1 MSNRKHRDNQEIC
14 ARKVREL
21 AQSGVNKH
29 CFECNQPGVTYTDIT
44 VGSFVCTS
52 CSGMLLLSGCGRAR
66 ACVCVRVR
74 SHFVM
79 HVQPSPNTPQEDG
92 LSTLLGNPAH
102 IQQCPLCVSPTHHHH
117 LPAWRQRG
125 LNPPHRVKS
134 ISMTTFSQQEV
145 EFLQNHGNEVGRR
158 TWLCVFDPK
167 TDGCSDMKDS
177 QKFKEFLQD
186 KYEKKK
192 WHFSKSKNR
201 RDVEGPWS
209 PGVQAMPPS
218 HGPLASQAPSHNLP
232 PNARSTR
239 PLSQSQLPSWDR
251 APVISPADMRTD
263 MFTARPS
270 RSQSF
275 RDPSLKDPTLCGI
288 ERQRPG
294 SLSSALGAQSHGPS
308 FPALPRPSGRTISAS
323 GTTGPFRAFPKS
335 LSVDFGGLNHPPQQ
349 QQQQQQQHLPQALSH
364 QQPGSVGQ
372 TTPPVSSGNAQDRY
386 AAVLQ
391 LDSVF
396 SDTSTA
402 TAPPAGPPQYSTI
415 FGSRLSSSSTPAS
428 SPGVDTVSSS
438 QTFANFPN
446 PFSSGSSSASQQP
459 VALSPSNPF
468 SNASGGDSSAFV
480 TSPTSV
486 FPPSASFQA
495 PTTQNAFPH
504 ESASNQE
511 ANGFASFPA
520 PDSQPKVPRPMSV
533 NPFTGNVYPSGGTS
547 RNPFI

>member
-14 ARKVREL
+14 SRKVREL

-52 CSGMLLLSGCGRAR
+52 CSGML
-66 ACVCVRVR
+66 
-74 SHFVM
+74 
-79 HVQPSPNTPQEDG
+79 
-92 LSTLLGNPAH
+92 
-102 IQQCPLCVSPTHHHH
+102 
-117 LPAWRQRG
+117 RG

-167 TDGCSDMKDS
+167 ADGCPDLKDP

-209 PGVQAMPPS
+209 PGVQAVPSS
-218 HGPLASQAPSHNLP
+218 HGPLSSQGPSHNLP

-251 APVISPADMRTD
+251 APTISPADMRTD
-263 MFTARPS
+263 AFTARPS

-275 RDPSLKDPTLCGI
+275 RDPPLKDSTLCGI

-294 SLSSALGAQSHGPS
+294 SLSSALGGQSHGPS
-308 FPALPRPSGRTISAS
+308 FPALPRPSASSSFKNHFTLGRTVSVS
-323 GTTGPFRAFPKS
+323 GVTGPFRAFPKS
-335 LSVDFGGLNHPPQQ
+335 LSVDFGGLNHPQQQSIPQSLSQPQQ
-349 QQQQQQQHLPQALSH
+349 QQQQP
-364 QQPGSVGQ
+364 VGVSQ
-372 TTPPVSSGNAQDRY
+372 TTPPVSASSNRDKY
-386 AAVLQ
+386 AAVSQ

-396 SDTSTA
+396 SETSSA
-402 TAPPAGPPQYSTI
+402 AAPPSGPPQYSAI

-428 SPGVDTVSSS
+428 SPGVDAVSSS
-438 QTFANFPN
+438 QSFGNFPN
-446 PFSSGSSSASQQP
+446 PFSSSAGSASQQP

-468 SNASGGDSSAFV
+468 SSASGGDSGAFV

-486 FPPSASFQA
+486 FPPSASFPA
-495 PTTQNAFPH
+495 PATQNAFHH
-504 ESASNQE
+504 ESVANQE
-511 ANGFASFPA
+511 TNGFASFPE

-533 NPFTGNVYPSGGTS
+533 NPFTGNVYPSRGTS
-547 RNPFI
+547 KNPFI

>member
-1 MSNRKHRDNQEIC
+1 
-14 ARKVREL
+14 
-21 AQSGVNKH
+21 
-29 CFECNQPGVTYTDIT
+29 
-44 VGSFVCTS
+44 
-52 CSGMLLLSGCGRAR
+52 
-66 ACVCVRVR
+66 
-74 SHFVM
+74 
-79 HVQPSPNTPQEDG
+79 
-92 LSTLLGNPAH
+92 
-102 IQQCPLCVSPTHHHH
+102 
-117 LPAWRQRG
+117 
-125 LNPPHRVKS
+125 
-134 ISMTTFSQQEV
+134 MTTFSQQEV

-209 PGVQAMPPS
+209 PGVQAVPPS
-218 HGPLASQAPSHNLP
+218 HGPLSNQAPSHNLP
-232 PNARSTR
+232 PNARTTR
-239 PLSQSQLPSWDR
+239 PMSQSQLPSWDR
-251 APVISPADMRTD
+251 APAISPADMRTD
-263 MFTARPS
+263 AFTARPS

-275 RDPSLKDPTLCGI
+275 RDPHLKDPTLCGI

-294 SLSSALGAQSHGPS
+294 SLSSALGAQSHVPS
-308 FPALPRPSGRTISAS
+308 FPALPRPSASSSFKNHFTLGRTVSAS

-335 LSVDFGGLNHPPQQ
+335 LSVDFGGLNHPHQQSLPHSLSQQ
-349 QQQQQQQHLPQALSH
+349 QT
-364 QQPGSVGQ
+364 GSVSQ
-372 TTPPVSSGNAQDRY
+372 KTPPIGGSNHQDRY
-386 AAVLQ
+386 AAVSH

-396 SDTSTA
+396 CDPPTV
-402 TAPPAGPPQYSTI
+402 TAPPGGPPQYNAI
-415 FGSRLSSSSTPAS
+415 FGSRPSSSSTPAS

-446 PFSSGSSSASQQP
+446 PFSSSSASQQP

-468 SNASGGDSSAFV
+468 SNASGGDSGVFV

-486 FPPSASFQA
+486 FPPSASFPA
-495 PTTQNAFPH
+495 PNTQNAFHH

-511 ANGFASFPA
+511 SNGFASFPA
-520 PDSQPKVPRPMSV
+520 ADSQPKVPRPMSV
-533 NPFTGNVYPSGGTS
+533 NPFTGNVYPSRGTS

>member
-52 CSGMLLLSGCGRAR
+52 CSGML
-66 ACVCVRVR
+66 
-74 SHFVM
+74 
-79 HVQPSPNTPQEDG
+79 
-92 LSTLLGNPAH
+92 
-102 IQQCPLCVSPTHHHH
+102 
-117 LPAWRQRG
+117 RG

-192 WHFSKSKNR
+192 WHYSKSKNR

-209 PGVQAMPPS
+209 PGVQAMPAS
-218 HGPLASQAPSHNLP
+218 HGPLVNQAPSHNLP

-251 APVISPADMRTD
+251 APAISPADMRTD
-263 MFTARPS
+263 VFTARPS

-275 RDPSLKDPTLCGI
+275 RDPPLKDPTLCGI

-294 SLSSALGAQSHGPS
+294 SLSSALGAQSHAPS
-308 FPALPRPSGRTISAS
+308 FPALPRPSASSSFKNHFTLGRTISAS

-335 LSVDFGGLNHPPQQ
+335 LSVDFGGLNHP
-349 QQQQQQQHLPQALSH
+349 QAQPLNQSLSQ
-364 QQPGSVGQ
+364 QQPGGVGQ
-372 TTPPVSSGNAQDRY
+372 TTTPASNSNIQDKY

-396 SDTSTA
+396 SDSSSSA
-402 TAPPAGPPQYSTI
+402 AAPPGGPPQYSTI

-428 SPGVDTVSSS
+428 SPGVDTVSGS

-446 PFSSGSSSASQQP
+446 PFSSSSQQP

-468 SNASGGDSSAFV
+468 SNASGGESSAFV

-486 FPPSASFQA
+486 FPPAASFPA
-495 PTTQNAFPH
+495 PATQNAFPH
-504 ESASNQE
+504 ESASSQE
-511 ANGFASFPA
+511 ANGFASFA
-520 PDSQPKVPRPMSV
+520 ASDSESKVPRPMSV
-533 NPFTGNVYPSGGTS
+533 NPFTGNVYPSRGTS

>member
-1 MSNRKHRDNQEIC
+1 
-14 ARKVREL
+14 
-21 AQSGVNKH
+21 
-29 CFECNQPGVTYTDIT
+29 
-44 VGSFVCTS
+44 
-52 CSGMLLLSGCGRAR
+52 ML
-66 ACVCVRVR
+66 
-74 SHFVM
+74 
-79 HVQPSPNTPQEDG
+79 
-92 LSTLLGNPAH
+92 
-102 IQQCPLCVSPTHHHH
+102 
-117 LPAWRQRG
+117 RG

-209 PGVQAMPPS
+209 PGVQAVPPS
-218 HGPLASQAPSHNLP
+218 HGPLANQAPSHNLP

-239 PLSQSQLPSWDR
+239 PLSQAQLPSWDR
-251 APVISPADMRTD
+251 APAISPADMRTD
-263 MFTARPS
+263 VFTARPS

-275 RDPSLKDPTLCGI
+275 RDPPLKGQMSIPIVRGVDVFGLNAIDPLTCLSSLPDIDPTLCGI

-294 SLSSALGAQSHGPS
+294 SLSSALGAQSHAPS

-323 GTTGPFRAFPKS
+323 GATGPFRAFPKS
-335 LSVDFGGLNHPPQQ
+335 LSVDFGGLSHPQQQPLPQSLSQQ
-349 QQQQQQQHLPQALSH
+349 QQQQQQT
-364 QQPGSVGQ
+364 GSVGQ
-372 TTPPVSSGNAQDRY
+372 TTPPVSGSNAQDRY

-396 SDTSTA
+396 SDTTST
-402 TAPPAGPPQYSTI
+402 TAPPGGPPQYSAI

-428 SPGVDTVSSS
+428 SSSS
-438 QTFANFPN
+438 
-446 PFSSGSSSASQQP
+446 SSSASQQP

-468 SNASGGDSSAFV
+468 SNASGGDSAFV

-486 FPPSASFQA
+486 FPPSTSFPA
-495 PTTQNAFPH
+495 PATQNAFPH

-520 PDSQPKVPRPMSV
+520 SDSQPKVPRPMSV
-533 NPFTGNVYPSGGTS
+533 NPFTVMLQHVKSGWFLVFRTNEESEYIHTVHRGAQADICLNESGALLSELWARPLNAARSTS
-547 RNPFI
+547 RSVSDSPAPRLSTETAPDRTGAHQNRAGQRTVRRVGRRAAGRAVDPGDVQETGLKRA

>member
-52 CSGMLLLSGCGRAR
+52 CSGML
-66 ACVCVRVR
+66 
-74 SHFVM
+74 
-79 HVQPSPNTPQEDG
+79 
-92 LSTLLGNPAH
+92 
-102 IQQCPLCVSPTHHHH
+102 
-117 LPAWRQRG
+117 RG

-209 PGVQAMPPS
+209 PGVQPVPPS
-218 HGPLASQAPSHNLP
+218 LGPLASQAPTHNMP
-232 PNARSTR
+232 PNARSAR
-239 PLSQSQLPSWDR
+239 PMSQAQMPSWDR
-251 APVISPADMRTD
+251 NPAISPADMRAD
-263 MFTARPS
+263 VFTARPS

-275 RDPSLKDPTLCGI
+275 RDPPLKDPTLCGI

-294 SLSSALGAQSHGPS
+294 SLSSVLGAQSHAPS
-308 FPALPRPSGRTISAS
+308 FPALPRPSASSTFKNHFTLGRTVSAS
-323 GTTGPFRAFPKS
+323 GVTGPFRAFPKS
-335 LSVDFGGLNHPPQQ
+335 ISVDFGGLSHPQTQPLPQSLSQQ
-349 QQQQQQQHLPQALSH
+349 QQQQQPQS
-364 QQPGSVGQ
+364 GSVGQ
-372 TTPPVSSGNAQDRY
+372 TTTTQVIGSNPGDRY
-386 AAVLQ
+386 AAVSH

-396 SDTSTA
+396 SDPPVG
-402 TAPPAGPPQYSTI
+402 TAPPAGPPQYSTL
-415 FGSRLSSSSTPAS
+415 FGNRLSSSSTPAS

-446 PFSSGSSSASQQP
+446 PFSSSSASQQP
-459 VALSPSNPF
+459 PALSPSNPF

-486 FPPSASFQA
+486 FPPSASFPA
-495 PTTQNAFPH
+495 PASQNAFPH
-504 ESASNQE
+504 ESAGNQE

-520 PDSQPKVPRPMSV
+520 PDSQSKVPRPMSV
-533 NPFTGNVYPSGGTS
+533 NPFTGNVYPSRGAS

>member
-52 CSGMLLLSGCGRAR
+52 CSGML
-66 ACVCVRVR
+66 
-74 SHFVM
+74 
-79 HVQPSPNTPQEDG
+79 
-92 LSTLLGNPAH
+92 
-102 IQQCPLCVSPTHHHH
+102 
-117 LPAWRQRG
+117 RG

-167 TDGCSDMKDS
+167 ADGCSDMKDS

-209 PGVQAMPPS
+209 PGVQAVPPS
-218 HGPLASQAPSHNLP
+218 HGPLANQGPSHNLP

-251 APVISPADMRTD
+251 APAISPADMRTD
-263 MFTARPS
+263 VFTARPS

-275 RDPSLKDPTLCGI
+275 RDPPLKDPTLCGI

-308 FPALPRPSGRTISAS
+308 FPALPRPSGRTVSAS
-323 GTTGPFRAFPKS
+323 GATGPFRAFPKS
-335 LSVDFGGLNHPPQQ
+335 LSVDFGGLNHPQPQSLPQSLSQPQQ
-349 QQQQQQQHLPQALSH
+349 QQQQPPAN
-364 QQPGSVGQ
+364 VGQ
-372 TTPPVSSGNAQDRY
+372 TTPPVSSSSSQDRY
-386 AAVLQ
+386 AAVSH

-396 SDTSTA
+396 SDTSSA
-402 TAPPAGPPQYSTI
+402 PAPPGGPPQYSTI

-446 PFSSGSSSASQQP
+446 PFSSSSSSASQQP

-468 SNASGGDSSAFV
+468 SNVSGGDSSAFV

-486 FPPSASFQA
+486 FPPSTSFPLPA
-495 PTTQNAFPH
+495 AQNAFPH
-504 ESASNQE
+504 DSATNQE

-520 PDSQPKVPRPMSV
+520 SDSQSKIPRPMSV
-533 NPFTGNVYPSGGTS
+533 NPFTGNVYPSRGTS
-547 RNPFI
+547 KNPFI

>member
-29 CFECNQPGVTYTDIT
+29 CFECSQPGVTYTDIT

-52 CSGMLLLSGCGRAR
+52 CSGML
-66 ACVCVRVR
+66 
-74 SHFVM
+74 
-79 HVQPSPNTPQEDG
+79 
-92 LSTLLGNPAH
+92 
-102 IQQCPLCVSPTHHHH
+102 
-117 LPAWRQRG
+117 RG

-209 PGVQAMPPS
+209 PGVQAVPSS
-218 HGPLASQAPSHNLP
+218 HGPLGGQAPSHNMP
-232 PNARSTR
+232 PNARSAR
-239 PLSQSQLPSWDR
+239 PLSQSQMPSWDR
-251 APVISPADMRTD
+251 APAISPADMRTD
-263 MFTARPS
+263 VFTARPS

-275 RDPSLKDPTLCGI
+275 RDPPLKDPSLCGI

-294 SLSSALGAQSHGPS
+294 SLTSGLGAQSHAPS
-308 FPALPRPSGRTISAS
+308 FPALPRPSGRTVSAS
-323 GTTGPFRAFPKS
+323 GATGPFRAFPKS
-335 LSVDFGGLNHPPQQ
+335 LSVDFGGLSHPQTHSLPQSLSQQQQTQPPQQ
-349 QQQQQQQHLPQALSH
+349 QQQTTATQV
-364 QQPGSVGQ
+364 GS
-372 TTPPVSSGNAQDRY
+372 SNSQDRY
-386 AAVLQ
+386 AAVSH

-396 SDTSTA
+396 SDTTTP
-402 TAPPAGPPQYSTI
+402 TAPPAGPPQYSTL
-415 FGSRLSSSSTPAS
+415 FGNRLSSSSTPAS
-428 SPGVDTVSSS
+428 SPGVDSVSSS

-446 PFSSGSSSASQQP
+446 PFSSSSNSASQQP
-459 VALSPSNPF
+459 PALSPSNPF

-486 FPPSASFQA
+486 FPPSTHCPPPAS
-495 PTTQNAFPH
+495 QNAFPH
-504 ESASNQE
+504 ESAGSQE

-533 NPFTGNVYPSGGTS
+533 NPFTGNVYPSRGTS

>member
-1 MSNRKHRDNQEIC
+1 
-14 ARKVREL
+14 
-21 AQSGVNKH
+21 
-29 CFECNQPGVTYTDIT
+29 
-44 VGSFVCTS
+44 
-52 CSGMLLLSGCGRAR
+52 
-66 ACVCVRVR
+66 
-74 SHFVM
+74 
-79 HVQPSPNTPQEDG
+79 
-92 LSTLLGNPAH
+92 
-102 IQQCPLCVSPTHHHH
+102 
-117 LPAWRQRG
+117 
-125 LNPPHRVKS
+125 
-134 ISMTTFSQQEV
+134 MTTFSQQEV

-209 PGVQAMPPS
+209 PGVQAVPPS
-218 HGPLASQAPSHNLP
+218 HGPLANQAPSHNMP

-239 PLSQSQLPSWDR
+239 TLPQSQLPPWDR
-251 APVISPADMRTD
+251 APAISPADMRTD
-263 MFTARPS
+263 VFTARPS

-275 RDPSLKDPTLCGI
+275 RDPPLKDPTLCGI

-294 SLSSALGAQSHGPS
+294 SLSSALGGQGHAPS
-308 FPALPRPSGRTISAS
+308 FPALPRPSASSSFKNHFTLGRTVSAS
-323 GTTGPFRAFPKS
+323 GATGPFRAFPKS
-335 LSVDFGGLNHPPQQ
+335 LSVDFGGLNHP
-349 QQQQQQQHLPQALSH
+349 QQQHLPQSLSQQH
-364 QQPGSVGQ
+364 QHAPGVGQ
-372 TTPPVSSGNAQDRY
+372 TTTTPVGSSNAMDRY
-386 AAVLQ
+386 AAVSH

-396 SDTSTA
+396 SDPLPA
-402 TAPPAGPPQYSTI
+402 APPAGPPQYSTL

-446 PFSSGSSSASQQP
+446 PFSSSSSSSSASQQP

-468 SNASGGDSSAFV
+468 SSSSGGETHVQSPSDETLRHLSASFSTCGKGDSSAFV

-486 FPPSASFQA
+486 FPPSTSFPA
-495 PTTQNAFPH
+495 PAAQNAFPH
-504 ESASNQE
+504 ESANNQE

-520 PDSQPKVPRPMSV
+520 SDSQPKVPRPMSV
-533 NPFTGNVYPSGGTS
+533 NPFTGNVYPSRGTS

>member
-14 ARKVREL
+14 SRKVREL

-52 CSGMLLLSGCGRAR
+52 CSGML
-66 ACVCVRVR
+66 
-74 SHFVM
+74 
-79 HVQPSPNTPQEDG
+79 
-92 LSTLLGNPAH
+92 
-102 IQQCPLCVSPTHHHH
+102 
-117 LPAWRQRG
+117 RG

-167 TDGCSDMKDS
+167 ADSFPDLKDS

-209 PGVQAMPPS
+209 PGIQAVPSS
-218 HGPLASQAPSHNLP
+218 HGPLSSQNLP
-232 PNARSTR
+232 PNARSAR
-239 PLSQSQLPSWDR
+239 PLSQAQLPSWDR
-251 APVISPADMRTD
+251 APAISPADMRTD
-263 MFTARPS
+263 AFTARPS

-275 RDPSLKDPTLCGI
+275 RDAPLKDPTLCGI

-294 SLSSALGAQSHGPS
+294 SLSSTLGGQSHAPS
-308 FPALPRPSGRTISAS
+308 FPALPRPSASSSFKNHFTLGRSVSAS
-323 GTTGPFRAFPKS
+323 GVTGPFRAFPKS
-335 LSVDFGGLNHPPQQ
+335 LSVDFGGLSHPQT
-349 QQQQQQQHLPQALSH
+349 LPQSLSQS
-364 QQPGSVGQ
+364 QQPARVCQ
-372 TTPPVSSGNAQDRY
+372 TTPPLGSSGGQDKY
-386 AAVLQ
+386 AAVSQ

-396 SDTSTA
+396 SETSSPA
-402 TAPPAGPPQYSTI
+402 APPGGPPQYSSL
-415 FGSRLSSSSTPAS
+415 FSSRLSSSSTPAS
-428 SPGVDTVSSS
+428 SPGVDAVPSS

-446 PFSSGSSSASQQP
+446 PFTSSSASQQP
-459 VALSPSNPF
+459 LALSPSNPF
-468 SNASGGDSSAFV
+468 SSASGGDSSAFV

-486 FPPSASFQA
+486 FPPSASF
-495 PTTQNAFPH
+495 PTSITQNAFPH
-504 ESASNQE
+504 ESTANQE

-520 PDSQPKVPRPMSV
+520 SDSQSKAPRPMSV
-533 NPFTGNVYPSGGTS
+533 NPFTGNVYPSRGMS

>member
-1 MSNRKHRDNQEIC
+1 MRPQ
-14 ARKVREL
+14 
-21 AQSGVNKH
+21 G
-29 CFECNQPGVTYTDIT
+29 P
-44 VGSFVCTS
+44 
-52 CSGMLLLSGCGRAR
+52 RAGP
-66 ACVCVRVR
+66 VR
-74 SHFVM
+74 SKQTLLR
-79 HVQPSPNTPQEDG
+79 VQPARGDIHRHHGGQLRVHVVLRNALHKRHSW
-92 LSTLLGNPAH
+92 SFFPASELRF
-102 IQQCPLCVSPTHHHH
+102 ISSWC
-117 LPAWRQRG
+117 RRG

-209 PGVQAMPPS
+209 PGVQPVPPS
-218 HGPLASQAPSHNLP
+218 HGPLANQAPSHNMP

-251 APVISPADMRTD
+251 APAISPADMRTD
-263 MFTARPS
+263 VFTARPS

-275 RDPSLKDPTLCGI
+275 RDPPLKDPTLCGI

-294 SLSSALGAQSHGPS
+294 SLSSALGAQSHAPS
-308 FPALPRPSGRTISAS
+308 FPALPRPSASSSFKNHFTLGRTISAS
-323 GTTGPFRAFPKS
+323 GATGPFRAFPKS
-335 LSVDFGGLNHPPQQ
+335 LSVDFGGLNHPQAQPLPQSLSQ
-349 QQQQQQQHLPQALSH
+349 QQQQQQQHQ
-364 QQPGSVGQ
+364 QQPGGVGHA
-372 TTPPVSSGNAQDRY
+372 TTTAPPVSGSNASDRY

-396 SDTSTA
+396 SDTTPT
-402 TAPPAGPPQYSTI
+402 TAPPGGPPQYSTI

-446 PFSSGSSSASQQP
+446 PFSSSSQQP

-468 SNASGGDSSAFV
+468 SNASGGDSGAFV

-486 FPPSASFQA
+486 FPPSASFPA
-495 PTTQNAFPH
+495 PATQNAFPH

-520 PDSQPKVPRPMSV
+520 SDSQPKVPRPMSV
-533 NPFTGNVYPSGGTS
+533 NPFTGNVYPSRGTS

>member
-52 CSGMLLLSGCGRAR
+52 CSGML
-66 ACVCVRVR
+66 
-74 SHFVM
+74 
-79 HVQPSPNTPQEDG
+79 
-92 LSTLLGNPAH
+92 
-102 IQQCPLCVSPTHHHH
+102 
-117 LPAWRQRG
+117 RG

-167 TDGCSDMKDS
+167 ADGCSDMKDS

-209 PGVQAMPPS
+209 PGVQAVPPS
-218 HGPLASQAPSHNLP
+218 HGPLASQGPAHNLP
-232 PNARSTR
+232 PNARTAR
-239 PLSQSQLPSWDR
+239 PMSQSQLPSWDR
-251 APVISPADMRTD
+251 APAISPADMRTD
-263 MFTARPS
+263 AFTARPS

-275 RDPSLKDPTLCGI
+275 RDPTLKDPTLCGI

-294 SLSSALGAQSHGPS
+294 SLSSALGGQSHAPS
-308 FPALPRPSGRTISAS
+308 FPALPRPSASSSFKNHFTLGRTVSAS
-323 GTTGPFRAFPKS
+323 GASGPFRAFPKS
-335 LSVDFGGLNHPPQQ
+335 LSVDFGGLNHPPPQS
-349 QQQQQQQHLPQALSH
+349 LPQSLSQPHQHHQH
-364 QQPGSVGQ
+364 QQPAGVGQ
-372 TTPPVSSGNAQDRY
+372 TTPPVSGSNPRDRY
-386 AAVLQ
+386 AAVSH

-396 SDTSTA
+396 QETTPTA
-402 TAPPAGPPQYSTI
+402 APPGGPPQYSAL

-446 PFSSGSSSASQQP
+446 PFSSSSASQQP

-468 SNASGGDSSAFV
+468 SNASGGDSGAFV
-480 TSPTSV
+480 TSPT
-486 FPPSASFQA
+486 FPPSASFPLPA
-495 PTTQNAFPH
+495 TQNAFPH
-504 ESASNQE
+504 ESATNQE

-520 PDSQPKVPRPMSV
+520 SDSQSKVPRPMSV
-533 NPFTGNVYPSGGTS
+533 NPFTGNVYPSRGTS

>member
-1 MSNRKHRDNQEIC
+1 
-14 ARKVREL
+14 
-21 AQSGVNKH
+21 
-29 CFECNQPGVTYTDIT
+29 
-44 VGSFVCTS
+44 
-52 CSGMLLLSGCGRAR
+52 
-66 ACVCVRVR
+66 
-74 SHFVM
+74 
-79 HVQPSPNTPQEDG
+79 
-92 LSTLLGNPAH
+92 
-102 IQQCPLCVSPTHHHH
+102 
-117 LPAWRQRG
+117 
-125 LNPPHRVKS
+125 
-134 ISMTTFSQQEV
+134 MTTFSQQEV

-209 PGVQAMPPS
+209 PGVQAVPPS
-218 HGPLASQAPSHNLP
+218 HGPLASQVPSHNLP
-232 PNARSTR
+232 PNARTTR

-263 MFTARPS
+263 AFTARPS

-275 RDPSLKDPTLCGI
+275 RDPPLKDPTLCGI

-294 SLSSALGAQSHGPS
+294 SLSSGLGAQSHVPS
-308 FPALPRPSGRTISAS
+308 FPALPRPSASSSFKNHFTLGRTVSAS

-335 LSVDFGGLNHPPQQ
+335 LSVDFGGLSHPQQ
-349 QQQQQQQHLPQALSH
+349 QTLPQSLSQQQH
-364 QQPGSVGQ
+364 GSAGQ
-372 TTPPVSSGNAQDRY
+372 TTTHVGSSNAQDRY
-386 AAVLQ
+386 AAVSH
-391 LDSVF
+391 LDNIFADPPTV
-396 SDTSTA
+396 
-402 TAPPAGPPQYSTI
+402 TAPPGGPPQYNAI

-428 SPGVDTVSSS
+428 SPGVDTVSGS

-446 PFSSGSSSASQQP
+446 PFSSSSASQQP

-486 FPPSASFQA
+486 FPPSASFPA
-495 PTTQNAFPH
+495 PNTQNAFHH
-504 ESASNQE
+504 ESATNQE

-533 NPFTGNVYPSGGTS
+533 NPFTGNVYPSRGTS

>member
-29 CFECNQPGVTYTDIT
+29 CFECKPGVTYTDIT

-52 CSGMLLLSGCGRAR
+52 CSGML
-66 ACVCVRVR
+66 
-74 SHFVM
+74 
-79 HVQPSPNTPQEDG
+79 
-92 LSTLLGNPAH
+92 
-102 IQQCPLCVSPTHHHH
+102 
-117 LPAWRQRG
+117 RG

-167 TDGCSDMKDS
+167 TDSCPDMKDS

-186 KYEKKK
+186 KFEKKK

-209 PGVQAMPPS
+209 PGVQAVPPS

-239 PLSQSQLPSWDR
+239 PLSQSQLPLWDR
-251 APVISPADMRTD
+251 APAISPADMRTD
-263 MFTARPS
+263 AFTARPS
-270 RSQSF
+270 RSRASETPLSKKDSG
-275 RDPSLKDPTLCGI
+275 RGPS
-288 ERQRPG
+288 RQRLELRATFP
-294 SLSSALGAQSHGPS
+294 LSPPSRGPQVCPAMFSIPLWFQSIVRY
-308 FPALPRPSGRTISAS
+308 RPQDHWAIQGL
-323 GTTGPFRAFPKS
+323 PKS
-335 LSVDFGGLNHPPQQ
+335 LSVDFGGLNHP
-349 QQQQQQQHLPQALSH
+349 QQHSLPHSMSQ
-364 QQPGSVGQ
+364 QQPGNAGQ
-372 TTPPVSSGNAQDRY
+372 ATTQAGNSNPSDRY
-386 AAVLQ
+386 AAVSH
-391 LDSVF
+391 LDSVLCEPP
-396 SDTSTA
+396 TVA
-402 TAPPAGPPQYSTI
+402 APPAGPPQYNAL
-415 FGSRLSSSSTPAS
+415 FGNRLSSSSTPAS
-428 SPGVDTVSSS
+428 SPVSKQSP
-438 QTFANFPN
+438 APKHFPN
-446 PFSSGSSSASQQP
+446 PFSSSSASQQP

-468 SNASGGDSSAFV
+468 SSSSGGDSGEFV
-480 TSPTSV
+480 TSPTPV
-486 FPPSASFQA
+486 FPPSASYPA
-495 PTTQNAFPH
+495 LNTQNAFHH

-511 ANGFASFPA
+511 SNGFASFPA

-533 NPFTGNVYPSGGTS
+533 NPFTGNVYASRGTS

>member
-29 CFECNQPGVTYTDIT
+29 CFECSQPGVTYTDIT
-44 VGSFVCTS
+44 AGCFVCTS
-52 CSGMLLLSGCGRAR
+52 CSGML
-66 ACVCVRVR
+66 
-74 SHFVM
+74 
-79 HVQPSPNTPQEDG
+79 
-92 LSTLLGNPAH
+92 
-102 IQQCPLCVSPTHHHH
+102 
-117 LPAWRQRG
+117 RG

-209 PGVQAMPPS
+209 PGVQAALPP
-218 HGPLASQAPSHNLP
+218 HGPLTSHAPSHNLA

-251 APVISPADMRTD
+251 APAISPADMRTD
-263 MFTARPS
+263 VLTARPS
-270 RSQSF
+270 RTQSF
-275 RDPSLKDPTLCGI
+275 RDPHLKDLGVGGI

-294 SLSSALGAQSHGPS
+294 SLSSALGAQSHVPS
-308 FPALPRPSGRTISAS
+308 FPALPRPSASSSFKKHFTLGRTVSAS
-323 GTTGPFRAFPKS
+323 GASGPFRAFPKS
-335 LSVDFGGLNHPPQQ
+335 LSVDFGGLTHPHQSALPHSRSQQ
-349 QQQQQQQHLPQALSH
+349 QA
-364 QQPGSVGQ
+364 GSVG
-372 TTPPVSSGNAQDRY
+372 TATMPPPRVGSSNPQDRY
-386 AAVLQ
+386 AAVSH
-391 LDSVF
+391 LDNCF
-396 SDTSTA
+396 TDTPPVA
-402 TAPPAGPPQYSTI
+402 APPGGPPQYSAI
-415 FGSRLSSSSTPAS
+415 FGSRPSAGSTPAS
-428 SPGVDTVSSS
+428 SPGVDTASSS

-446 PFSSGSSSASQQP
+446 PFSSSSASQQP
-459 VALSPSNPF
+459 GALSPSNPF
-468 SNASGGDSSAFV
+468 SNASGGDSSSFV

-486 FPPSASFQA
+486 FPPN
-495 PTTQNAFPH
+495 TQNAFHP

-511 ANGFASFPA
+511 ANGFAAFPA

-533 NPFTGNVYPSGGTS
+533 NPFTGNVYPSRGTS

>member
-52 CSGMLLLSGCGRAR
+52 CSGML
-66 ACVCVRVR
+66 
-74 SHFVM
+74 
-79 HVQPSPNTPQEDG
+79 
-92 LSTLLGNPAH
+92 
-102 IQQCPLCVSPTHHHH
+102 
-117 LPAWRQRG
+117 RG

-167 TDGCSDMKDS
+167 TDSCPDMKDS

-186 KYEKKK
+186 KFEKKK

-209 PGVQAMPPS
+209 PGVQAVPPS

-239 PLSQSQLPSWDR
+239 PLSQSQLPLWDR
-251 APVISPADMRTD
+251 APAISPADMRTD
-263 MFTARPS
+263 AFTARPS

-294 SLSSALGAQSHGPS
+294 SLSSALGAQSTCPLSPPSRGPQVVRY
-308 FPALPRPSGRTISAS
+308 RPQGHWAIQ
-323 GTTGPFRAFPKS
+323 G
-335 LSVDFGGLNHPPQQ
+335 
-349 QQQQQQQHLPQALSH
+349 LPQISQRGLRRSEPSSAALSAPLYV
-364 QQPGSVGQ
+364 PGSSLETRGQ
-372 TTPPVSSGNAQDRY
+372 ATTQAGNSNPSDRY
-386 AAVLQ
+386 AAVSH
-391 LDSVF
+391 LDSV
-396 SDTSTA
+396 SCEPPTVA
-402 TAPPAGPPQYSTI
+402 APPAGPPQYNAL
-415 FGSRLSSSSTPAS
+415 FGNRLSSSSTPAS
-428 SPGVDTVSSS
+428 SPGVETVSGS

-446 PFSSGSSSASQQP
+446 PFSSSSATQQP

-468 SNASGGDSSAFV
+468 SSSSGGDSGEFV
-480 TSPTSV
+480 TSPTPVV
-486 FPPSASFQA
+486 FPPSASYPA
-495 PTTQNAFPH
+495 LNTQNAFHH

-511 ANGFASFPA
+511 SNGFASFPA

-533 NPFTGNVYPSGGTS
+533 NPFTGNVYASRGTS

>member
-52 CSGMLLLSGCGRAR
+52 CSGML
-66 ACVCVRVR
+66 
-74 SHFVM
+74 
-79 HVQPSPNTPQEDG
+79 
-92 LSTLLGNPAH
+92 
-102 IQQCPLCVSPTHHHH
+102 
-117 LPAWRQRG
+117 RG

-209 PGVQAMPPS
+209 PGVQAVPPS
-218 HGPLASQAPSHNLP
+218 HGPLANQAPSHNLP

-239 PLSQSQLPSWDR
+239 PLSQSQLPPWDR
-251 APVISPADMRTD
+251 APAISPADMRTD
-263 MFTARPS
+263 VFTARPS

-275 RDPSLKDPTLCGI
+275 RDPSLKDPTMCGI

-294 SLSSALGAQSHGPS
+294 SLSSALGAQSHAPS
-308 FPALPRPSGRTISAS
+308 FPALPRPSASSSFKNHFTLGRTISAS
-323 GTTGPFRAFPKS
+323 GATGPFRAFPKS
-335 LSVDFGGLNHPPQQ
+335 LSVDFGGLSHPQVQPLPQSLS
-349 QQQQQQQHLPQALSH
+349 QQHH

-372 TTPPVSSGNAQDRY
+372 TTPPVSSSNAQDRY

-391 LDSVF
+391 LDSAF
-396 SDTSTA
+396 SDTSSA
-402 TAPPAGPPQYSTI
+402 TAPPGGPPQYNAI

-428 SPGVDTVSSS
+428 SPGVDTVSGS

-446 PFSSGSSSASQQP
+446 PFSSSSQQP

-468 SNASGGDSSAFV
+468 SNASGGEATSSAFV

-486 FPPSASFQA
+486 FPSSASFPA

-520 PDSQPKVPRPMSV
+520 SDSQPKVPRPMSV
-533 NPFTGNVYPSGGTS
+533 NPFTGNVYPSRGTS

>member
-29 CFECNQPGVTYTDIT
+29 CFECSQPGVTYTDIT
-44 VGSFVCTS
+44 AGSFVCTS
-52 CSGMLLLSGCGRAR
+52 CSGML
-66 ACVCVRVR
+66 
-74 SHFVM
+74 
-79 HVQPSPNTPQEDG
+79 
-92 LSTLLGNPAH
+92 
-102 IQQCPLCVSPTHHHH
+102 
-117 LPAWRQRG
+117 RG

-209 PGVQAMPPS
+209 PGVQAVPPS
-218 HGPLASQAPSHNLP
+218 HGPLTSQAPSHNLP

-251 APVISPADMRTD
+251 APAISPADMRAD
-263 MFTARPS
+263 VFTARS
-270 RSQSF
+270 LRSQSF
-275 RDPSLKDPTLCGI
+275 RDPTLKDPTLCGI

-294 SLSSALGAQSHGPS
+294 SLSSAPGAQSHVPS
-308 FPALPRPSGRTISAS
+308 FPALPRPSGRTVSAS

-335 LSVDFGGLNHPPQQ
+335 LSVDFGGLSHPHQHPLPHSLSQQ
-349 QQQQQQQHLPQALSH
+349 QTGSAGQANPRVGASSH
-364 QQPGSVGQ
+364 
-372 TTPPVSSGNAQDRY
+372 QDRY
-386 AAVLQ
+386 AAVSH
-391 LDSVF
+391 LDSCF
-396 SDTSTA
+396 SEPPA
-402 TAPPAGPPQYSTI
+402 VAAPPGGPPQYNAL
-415 FGSRLSSSSTPAS
+415 FGSRPSSSSTPAS
-428 SPGVDTVSSS
+428 SPGVDTVSGS
-438 QTFANFPN
+438 QTVANFPN
-446 PFSSGSSSASQQP
+446 PFSSSSASQQP
-459 VALSPSNPF
+459 VALSQSNPF
-468 SNASGGDSSAFV
+468 SNASGHDAGAFV

-486 FPPSASFQA
+486 FPPSASFPA
-495 PTTQNAFPH
+495 PSTHNAFHH

-520 PDSQPKVPRPMSV
+520 PDSEPKVPRPMSV
-533 NPFTGNVYPSGGTS
+533 NPFTGNVYPGRGTS

>member
-29 CFECNQPGVTYTDIT
+29 CFECSQPGVTYTDIT
-44 VGSFVCTS
+44 AGCFVCTS
-52 CSGMLLLSGCGRAR
+52 CSGML
-66 ACVCVRVR
+66 
-74 SHFVM
+74 
-79 HVQPSPNTPQEDG
+79 
-92 LSTLLGNPAH
+92 
-102 IQQCPLCVSPTHHHH
+102 
-117 LPAWRQRG
+117 RG

-192 WHFSKSKNR
+192 WHFSKSMNR

-209 PGVQAMPPS
+209 PGVQAALPP
-218 HGPLASQAPSHNLP
+218 HGPLTSHAPSHNLA

-239 PLSQSQLPSWDR
+239 PLVRGAACPYWDGVP
-251 APVISPADMRTD
+251 AFSPADMGGD
-263 MFTARPS
+263 VLPVPPLAP
-270 RSQSF
+270 QSF
-275 RDPSLKDPTLCGI
+275 RDPPLKDPGGGGK
-288 ERQRPG
+288 EGQGPG
-294 SLSSALGAQSHGPS
+294 SLFWGLGVKTPFPS
-308 FPALPRPSGRTISAS
+308 FPAPPGPSASSSFKKHFTLGRTVSAS
-323 GTTGPFRAFPKS
+323 GASGPFRAFPKS
-335 LSVDFGGLNHPPQQ
+335 LSVDFGGLTHPHQSALPHSRSQQ
-349 QQQQQQQHLPQALSH
+349 QA
-364 QQPGSVGQ
+364 GSVG
-372 TTPPVSSGNAQDRY
+372 TATMPPPRVGSSNPQDRY
-386 AAVLQ
+386 AAVSH
-391 LDSVF
+391 LDNCF
-396 SDTSTA
+396 TDTPPVA
-402 TAPPAGPPQYSTI
+402 APPGGPPQYSAI
-415 FGSRLSSSSTPAS
+415 FGSRPSAGSTPAS
-428 SPGVDTVSSS
+428 SPGVDTASSS

-446 PFSSGSSSASQQP
+446 PFSSSSASQQP
-459 VALSPSNPF
+459 GALSPSNPF
-468 SNASGGDSSAFV
+468 SNASGGDSSSFV

-486 FPPSASFQA
+486 FPPN
-495 PTTQNAFPH
+495 TQNAFHP

-511 ANGFASFPA
+511 ANGFAAFPA

-533 NPFTGNVYPSGGTS
+533 NPFTGNVYPSRGTS

>member
-29 CFECNQPGVTYTDIT
+29 CFECSQPGVTYIDIT
-44 VGSFVCTS
+44 VGCFVCTS
-52 CSGMLLLSGCGRAR
+52 CSGML
-66 ACVCVRVR
+66 
-74 SHFVM
+74 
-79 HVQPSPNTPQEDG
+79 
-92 LSTLLGNPAH
+92 
-102 IQQCPLCVSPTHHHH
+102 
-117 LPAWRQRG
+117 RG

-167 TDGCSDMKDS
+167 TDGCSDKRDS

-209 PGVQAMPPS
+209 PGVQALPPS
-218 HGPLASQAPSHNLP
+218 HGPLASQAPSHTMP
-232 PNARSTR
+232 PNARPTR
-239 PLSQSQLPSWDR
+239 TLSQNQLPPWDR
-251 APVISPADMRTD
+251 VPAVSPADMRTD
-263 MFTARPS
+263 AFTARPS

-275 RDPSLKDPTLCGI
+275 RDPPLKDPGLCGI

-294 SLSSALGAQSHGPS
+294 SLSSALGAQSHGPC
-308 FPALPRPSGRTISAS
+308 FPALPRPSASSTFKNHFTLGRTTSSSA
-323 GTTGPFRAFPKS
+323 GTGPFRAFPKS
-335 LSVDFGGLNHPPQQ
+335 LSVDFGGLSHPQAQPLSQLPQQ
-349 QQQQQQQHLPQALSH
+349 QHPAA
-364 QQPGSVGQ
+364 GGQ
-372 TTPPVSSGNAQDRY
+372 TTPVGSLSAQDRY
-386 AAVLQ
+386 AAVSH

-396 SDTSTA
+396 SESSPTA
-402 TAPPAGPPQYSTI
+402 APPSGPPQYNTI
-415 FGSRLSSSSTPAS
+415 FGNKLSSSSTPAS
-428 SPGVDTVSSS
+428 SPGVETVSGS

-446 PFSSGSSSASQQP
+446 PFSSSSNSASQQP
-459 VALSPSNPF
+459 AALSPSNPF
-468 SNASGGDSSAFV
+468 SGASGGDSSAFV
-480 TSPTSV
+480 ASPTSV
-486 FPPSASFQA
+486 FPPSAAFPA
-495 PTTQNAFPH
+495 PATQNAFPH

-520 PDSQPKVPRPMSV
+520 SDSQPKVPRPMSV
-533 NPFTGNVYPSGGTS
+533 NPFTGNVYPSRGTS

>member
-52 CSGMLLLSGCGRAR
+52 CSGML
-66 ACVCVRVR
+66 
-74 SHFVM
+74 
-79 HVQPSPNTPQEDG
+79 
-92 LSTLLGNPAH
+92 
-102 IQQCPLCVSPTHHHH
+102 
-117 LPAWRQRG
+117 RG

-167 TDGCSDMKDS
+167 ADGCADMKDS

-209 PGVQAMPPS
+209 PGVQAVPPN
-218 HGPLASQAPSHNLP
+218 HGPLGNQAPPHNLP
-232 PNARSTR
+232 LNSRSAR
-239 PLSQSQLPSWDR
+239 PLSQSQLPPWDR
-251 APVISPADMRTD
+251 APAISPADMRTD
-263 MFTARPS
+263 VFTARPS

-275 RDPSLKDPTLCGI
+275 RDPPLKDPALCGI

-294 SLSSALGAQSHGPS
+294 SLSSALGAQSHAPA
-308 FPALPRPSGRTISAS
+308 FPALPRPSASSTFKNHFTLGRTVSAS

-335 LSVDFGGLNHPPQQ
+335 LSVDFGGLSHPQHQHQPLPQSVS
-349 QQQQQQQHLPQALSH
+349 QQQHQH
-364 QQPGSVGQ
+364 QHQHQTAPPGN
-372 TTPPVSSGNAQDRY
+372 SSNAQDRY
-386 AAVLQ
+386 AAVSH

-396 SDTSTA
+396 ADPPPA
-402 TAPPAGPPQYSTI
+402 TAPPAGPPQYNAI

-428 SPGVDTVSSS
+428 SPGVDSGSGS
-438 QTFANFPN
+438 QSFANFPN
-446 PFSSGSSSASQQP
+446 PFGSTSSSASQQP
-459 VALSPSNPF
+459 TALSPSNPF
-468 SNASGGDSSAFV
+468 SSGSGGDSSPFV

-486 FPPSASFQA
+486 FPPSASFPA
-495 PTTQNAFPH
+495 SATQNAFPH
-504 ESASNQE
+504 ESVGSQESN
-511 ANGFASFPA
+511 
-520 PDSQPKVPRPMSV
+520 DSQPKVPRPMSV
-533 NPFTGNVYPSGGTS
+533 NPFTGNVYPSRGTS

>member
-29 CFECNQPGVTYTDIT
+29 CFECSQPGVTYTDIT

-52 CSGMLLLSGCGRAR
+52 CSGML
-66 ACVCVRVR
+66 
-74 SHFVM
+74 
-79 HVQPSPNTPQEDG
+79 
-92 LSTLLGNPAH
+92 
-102 IQQCPLCVSPTHHHH
+102 
-117 LPAWRQRG
+117 RG

-145 EFLQNHGNEVGRR
+145 EFLQNHGNEIGRR

-167 TDGCSDMKDS
+167 TDSCSDMKDS

-218 HGPLASQAPSHNLP
+218 LGPLANQVPAHNMP

-239 PLSQSQLPSWDR
+239 PLSQAQLPPWDR
-251 APVISPADMRTD
+251 VPAISPADMRTD
-263 MFTARPS
+263 VFTARPS

-275 RDPSLKDPTLCGI
+275 RDPPLKDPTLCGI

-294 SLSSALGAQSHGPS
+294 SLSSALGAQSHAPS
-308 FPALPRPSGRTISAS
+308 FPALPRPSGRTVSAS
-323 GTTGPFRAFPKS
+323 GATGPFRAFPKS
-335 LSVDFGGLNHPPQQ
+335 LSVDFGGLNHPQPQSLPQSLSQQ
-349 QQQQQQQHLPQALSH
+349 QQQQQQQ
-364 QQPGSVGQ
+364 QPASAGQ
-372 TTPPVSSGNAQDRY
+372 TIPQVSSSGGQDRY
-386 AAVLQ
+386 AAVSH

-396 SDTSTA
+396 SDTPST
-402 TAPPAGPPQYSTI
+402 TAPPAGPPQYSAI

-438 QTFANFPN
+438 QTFSNFPN
-446 PFSSGSSSASQQP
+446 PFSSSSSSASQQP

-468 SNASGGDSSAFV
+468 SNASGGDSNAFV

-486 FPPSASFQA
+486 FPPSAAFPA
-495 PTTQNAFPH
+495 PATHCAFPH
-504 ESASNQE
+504 EAASNQE

-520 PDSQPKVPRPMSV
+520 SDSQPKVPRPMSV
-533 NPFTGNVYPSGGTS
+533 NPFTGNVYPSQGTS

>member
-52 CSGMLLLSGCGRAR
+52 CSGML
-66 ACVCVRVR
+66 
-74 SHFVM
+74 
-79 HVQPSPNTPQEDG
+79 
-92 LSTLLGNPAH
+92 
-102 IQQCPLCVSPTHHHH
+102 
-117 LPAWRQRG
+117 RG

-167 TDGCSDMKDS
+167 ADGCSDMKDS

-209 PGVQAMPPS
+209 PGVQAVPPS
-218 HGPLASQAPSHNLP
+218 HGPLANQGPSHNLP

-251 APVISPADMRTD
+251 APAISPADMRTD
-263 MFTARPS
+263 VFTARPS

-275 RDPSLKDPTLCGI
+275 RDPPLKASSSFKNHFTL
-288 ERQRPG
+288 
-294 SLSSALGAQSHGPS
+294 
-308 FPALPRPSGRTISAS
+308 GRTVSAS
-323 GTTGPFRAFPKS
+323 GATGPFRAFPKS
-335 LSVDFGGLNHPPQQ
+335 LSVDFGGLNHPQPQPLPQSLSQPQQ
-349 QQQQQQQHLPQALSH
+349 QQLPAN
-364 QQPGSVGQ
+364 VGQ
-372 TTPPVSSGNAQDRY
+372 TTPPVSSSSSQDRY
-386 AAVLQ
+386 AAVSH

-396 SDTSTA
+396 SDTSSA
-402 TAPPAGPPQYSTI
+402 PAPPGGPPQYSTI

-446 PFSSGSSSASQQP
+446 PFSSSSSSASQQP

-486 FPPSASFQA
+486 FPPSTSFPLPA
-495 PTTQNAFPH
+495 AQNAFPH
-504 ESASNQE
+504 ESATNQE

-520 PDSQPKVPRPMSV
+520 SDSQSKIPRPMSV
-533 NPFTGNVYPSGGTS
+533 NPFTGNVYPSRGTS
-547 RNPFI
+547 KNPFI

>member
-52 CSGMLLLSGCGRAR
+52 CSGML
-66 ACVCVRVR
+66 
-74 SHFVM
+74 
-79 HVQPSPNTPQEDG
+79 
-92 LSTLLGNPAH
+92 
-102 IQQCPLCVSPTHHHH
+102 
-117 LPAWRQRG
+117 RG

-192 WHFSKSKNR
+192 CKNR

-209 PGVQAMPPS
+209 PGVQAVPPS

-232 PNARSTR
+232 PNSRSTR

-251 APVISPADMRTD
+251 APAISPADMRTD
-263 MFTARPS
+263 VFTARPS

-275 RDPSLKDPTLCGI
+275 RDPPLKDPTLCGI

-294 SLSSALGAQSHGPS
+294 SLSSALGAQSHAPS
-308 FPALPRPSGRTISAS
+308 FPALPRPSGFPTSKPRSEGWEGQGETHINTLFPQRKKNKFKVMLFLGRSCCFCCCCTRQQRAADISHHVGVGALKNYVVQYRPQ
-323 GTTGPFRAFPKS
+323 GATGPFRAFPKS
-335 LSVDFGGLNHPPQQ
+335 LSVDFGGLNHPQAQPLPQSLS
-349 QQQQQQQHLPQALSH
+349 QQHQ

-372 TTPPVSSGNAQDRY
+372 TTTAVGSSNAQDRY

-396 SDTSTA
+396 SDPSST
-402 TAPPAGPPQYSTI
+402 TAPPGGPPQYNTI

-446 PFSSGSSSASQQP
+446 PFSSSSGSQQP

-468 SNASGGDSSAFV
+468 SNASGGDSGAFV

-486 FPPSASFQA
+486 FPPSASFPA
-495 PTTQNAFPH
+495 ATNQNAFPH
-504 ESASNQE
+504 EPASNQE

-520 PDSQPKVPRPMSV
+520 SDSQPKVPRPMSV
-533 NPFTGNVYPSGGTS
+533 NPFTGNVYPSRGTS